1 MPNDLESIIKE
12 LNQNLRQSIAMA
24 SSVSRSAS
32 KSPSPES
39 IMISELKKQ
48 VELLSNSDKSST
60 FYSRISIILSSLAL
74 LIAVLTFIFS
84 FVVQL

>member
-1 MPNDLESIIKE
+1 MPNDLESITNE
-12 LNQNLRQSIAMA
+12 LNQNLRQSISMA
-24 SSVSRSAS
+24 SSISRSAS

-39 IMISELKKQ
+39 VMISELKKQ

>member
-1 MPNDLESIIKE
+1 MPNDLESITKE
-12 LNQNLRQSIAMA
+12 LNQNLCQSIAMA
-24 SSVSRSAS
+24 SSISRSAS